1 MPSIE
6 VPTIPDIEDEIPE
19 TPDVPEVET
28 PDTPDVPETPEIVEE
43 TLEIIE
49 ETPEIVEETP
59 DVPDETSDDFSVV
72 EFDDP
77 DVPLADTPF
86 DDEDDTPETYS
97 NTTNPKTG
105 QDTTAYGVTA
115 AAAMASFLALLYA
128 SKARREAEKNS

>member
-1 MPSIE
+1 MMPSIE
-6 VPTIPDIEDEIPE
+6 VPTIPDIEDEIPV
-19 TPDVPEVET
+19 TPDVP
-28 PDTPDVPETPEIVEE
+28 VEE
-43 TLEIIE
+43 EA
-49 ETPEIVEETP
+49 PETP

-86 DDEDDTPETYS
+86 DDDDTPETDS

-128 SKARREAEKNS
+128 SKARREAEKNN